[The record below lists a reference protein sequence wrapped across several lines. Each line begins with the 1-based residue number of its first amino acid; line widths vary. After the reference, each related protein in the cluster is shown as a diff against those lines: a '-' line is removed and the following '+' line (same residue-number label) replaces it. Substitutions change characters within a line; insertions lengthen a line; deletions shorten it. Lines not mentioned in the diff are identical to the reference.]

1 VDLRL
6 GRGAYA
12 IMPQLVGNRLGEW
25 GLAYSTL
32 LTVCTP
38 GAGALVQPLARRL
51 DRKSSARGV
60 VVSRGVMSTR
70 LAVSAV
76 PSIVRSPVVALLAAV
91 VLGAAYGIAIVAG
104 LLELQRLAKPED
116 LATANGPVLH
126 VGVRRVSAPLASC
139 PASRA

>member
-60 VVSRGVMSTR
+60 VVSRGVM
-70 LAVSAV
+70 
-76 PSIVRSPVVALLAAV
+76 
-91 VLGAAYGIAIVAG
+91 
-104 LLELQRLAKPED
+104 
-116 LATANGPVLH
+116 
-126 VGVRRVSAPLASC
+126 
-139 PASRA
+139 